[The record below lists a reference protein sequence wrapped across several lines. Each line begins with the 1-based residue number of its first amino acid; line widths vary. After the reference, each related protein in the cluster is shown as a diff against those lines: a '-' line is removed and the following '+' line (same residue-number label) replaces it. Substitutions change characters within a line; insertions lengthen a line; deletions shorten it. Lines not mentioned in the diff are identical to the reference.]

1 MNAANT
7 RLLASAALLATWIAL
22 VVFQV
27 PGDEQ
32 IVEVIKYT
40 LAMMCG
46 YHAGDRV
53 NAPQSIIPPPTKE
66 QQ

>member
-7 RLLASAALLATWIAL
+7 RLLASAALMATWIAL

-40 LAMMCG
+40 LAMMGG
-46 YHAGDRV
+46 YHAGDRI
-53 NAPQSIIPPPTKE
+53 NAPQSNPAAPTKDPA
-66 QQ
+66 